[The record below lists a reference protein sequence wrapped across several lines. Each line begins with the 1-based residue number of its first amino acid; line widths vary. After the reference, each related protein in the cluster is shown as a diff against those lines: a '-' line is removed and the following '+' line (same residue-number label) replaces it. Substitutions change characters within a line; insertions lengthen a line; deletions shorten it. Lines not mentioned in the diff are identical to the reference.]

1 MKELASWALNVCN
14 ARDVTYAEARIVDER
29 QRALATKNGKIG
41 TASDAESLG
50 IGIRVLAD
58 GAWGFAATEDLT
70 RIGVETAA
78 APALQIARASATVK
92 TQDVRLAPEKA
103 YVDDWTSACNVDP
116 FSISIEQNLD
126 LLMKI
131 DAELLS
137 VQGGTLAETNLNFR
151 RYEQWFYNTDGS
163 DIHQL
168 VHSTGAGYAAYSF
181 EGTEIQKR
189 SYPNSFGGQ

>member
-50 IGIRVLAD
+50 IGIRVLAN

-70 RIGVETAA
+70 RAGVETAA
-78 APALQIARASATVK
+78 GLAMEIARASGTVK

-103 YVDDWTSACNVDP
+103 HQDDWSSPCKIDP

-131 DAELLS
+131 DSELSS
-137 VQGGTLAETNLNFR
+137 VEGVTLAETNL
-151 RYEQWFYNTDGS
+151 
-163 DIHQL
+163 
-168 VHSTGAGYAAYSF
+168 
-181 EGTEIQKR
+181 
-189 SYPNSFGGQ
+189 